1 MTTNPKPKILVLDIE
16 TKLTE
21 VYTFSI
27 RDTHITHKQI
37 KDLDASARTIH
48 CVGYKWLGERK
59 PTVLSEWE
67 HGYSEMIRRTH
78 ALLEEADAVV
88 TYNGASFDIPKLNG
102 QFMLEGIPL
111 PPPLTQIDLY
121 KAARKL
127 GFICNKLDYIAQIM
141 GLGSKVKHPGLEMWI
156 ACLNG
161 DAKAQKRMAKY
172 CAGDISLTEEVYAR
186 LIPYISDHPHL
197 GETDRDSCGACG
209 SSRLQSRGVRR
220 TKAMFIARHQ
230 CQACGSWSSGKRT
243 KAA

>member
-1 MTTNPKPKILVLDIE
+1 MPEGKPRILVLDIE
-16 TKLTE
+16 TKLVE
-21 VYTFSI
+21 AYTFSI

-37 KDLDASARTIH
+37 KDLPASARTIH
-48 CVGYKWLGERK
+48 CVGYKWIGERRT
-59 PTVLSEWE
+59 TVLSEWA

-78 ALLEEADAVV
+78 EVLSEADAVV

-156 ACLNG
+156 ATLNG
-161 DAKAQKRMAKY
+161 CPKAQRKMTKY
-172 CAGDISLTEEVYAR
+172 CAGDITLTEAVYAR
-186 LIPYISDHPHL
+186 LLPYITDHPHL
-197 GETDRDSCGACG
+197 GDTDRDACGACG
-209 SSRLQSRGVRR
+209 SSRLQARGVRR
-220 TKAMFIARHQ
+220 TKTMFIARQQ
-230 CQACGSWSSGKRT
+230 CQACGSWQSGKRT